1 MITKDINFNWI
12 VETALSKANDKNEL
26 KKFLTRQMH
35 IAERS
40 NYITIDEFSSS
51 IKEIVDVRL
60 KYIEYIH
67 EKYLIY
73 LQDNIDNIDSLSFKF
88 HPSKEEYIKN
98 LVSSQ
103 EKYRPIKEFDL
114 DQEDQRDKYLKQVRE
129 IQKEIQAVRKEKY
142 IEWAM
147 NELKKSKLKDY
158 NKNEYGRLKNIIKVI
173 DSFFFD

>member
-1 MITKDINFNWI
+1 MITKDIDFNWI

-26 KKFLTRQMH
+26 KKFLARQMN
-35 IAERS
+35 IAERN
-40 NYITIDEFSSS
+40 NYITLDEFSSS
-51 IKEIVDVRL
+51 INVIVDVKL

-67 EKYLIY
+67 EKYLIG

-88 HPSKEEYIKN
+88 HPSKEEHIKE

-103 EKYRPIKEFDL
+103 EKYIKDFDL
-114 DQEDQRDKYLKQVRE
+114 SKEEQKSKYLKQIRD
-129 IQKEIQAVRKEKY
+129 IQKEILDTRKEKY

-147 NELKKSKLKDY
+147 NEIKHSKLKDY

-173 DSFFFD
+173 NSFSGIKN